1 METIED
7 YIVNRLFKEGCAV
20 EGYSY
25 NDISFGS
32 NNSGQLNLI
41 TIHFNRPLNERL
53 LKSVQNYTRDIFKAE
68 HEGFQEYNPYHDPN
82 VTDVACNYENF
93 EDPSVLICL
102 SNRIKRFI
110 NNRISKFKGYKVEYP
125 AILLNNDDFMDK
137 LEDVLEELLEEVL
150 NYDTDLFDERLK
162 VFSFKP
168 SVCDKF
174 SDYIYRKQNIEY

>member
-7 YIVNRLFKEGCAV
+7 YIVNRLFKEGLPA

-25 NDISFGS
+25 NDISFDSRDLGK
-32 NNSGQLNLI
+32 QNLI

-68 HEGFQEYNPYHDPN
+68 HEGFQEYNHYHEPH
-82 VTDVACNYENF
+82 VTDVACDYKNF
-93 EDPSVLICL
+93 DDPSILICL
-102 SNRIKRFI
+102 SQKIKRFI
-110 NNRISKFKGYKVEYP
+110 NNRISKFEGYKVEYP
-125 AILLNNDDFMDK
+125 AILLNNDEFMDV
-137 LEDVLEELLEEVL
+137 LEDVLEELLEEIV
-150 NYDTDLFDERLK
+150 NYDEDLFDERLK
-162 VFSFKP
+162 TLAFKP